1 MQPVLNRL
9 TKEGRWDE
17 ISSVITDEV
26 LHTLAVVGEPSEVGS
41 QLVERFGD
49 VADRVGLSVP
59 YDAPVDLLAEIV
71 DHVNLSSSKQK
82 E

>member
-9 TKEGRWDE
+9 TKEGKWKE
-17 ISSVITDEV
+17 ISSIIDDEV

-49 VADRVGLSVP
+49 VADRMGISVP
-59 YDAPVDLLAEIV
+59 YDAPTDLLAEV
-71 DHVNLSSSKQK
+71 VESVRDKTSK
-82 E
+82 